1 MAEENQQQSGG
12 RRRSRQQQNQGQQEG
27 SPVVGDPRA
36 ESDESGNTKV
46 FLADVGET
54 LTSHGDGTPTI
65 APDLQERAQKEAEFN
80 ADPDRDNREVARKLG
95 ADV

>member
-1 MAEENQQQSGG
+1 VSEEQKSGG
-12 RRRSRQQQNQGQQEG
+12 GKRSRQQQNQQQQEG
-27 SPVVGDPRA
+27 SPVVGDPRV

-46 FLADVGET
+46 HLADIGDT

-80 ADPDRDNREVARKLG
+80 ADPDRDNREVARRLG